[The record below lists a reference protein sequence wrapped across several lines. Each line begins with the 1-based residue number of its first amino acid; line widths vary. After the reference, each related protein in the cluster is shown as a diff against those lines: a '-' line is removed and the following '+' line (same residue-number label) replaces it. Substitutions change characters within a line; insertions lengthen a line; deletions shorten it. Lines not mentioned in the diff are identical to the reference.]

1 MIDLR
6 SDTFTLPSKE
16 MMDTILEAKLGDDV
30 WEEDPTVKELEELI
44 AQMLGKEA
52 GLLVSSGTQGNLVSH
67 MTHLNRGDGVVL
79 EKESHINQYEVGG
92 ISQISG
98 AYPLLLDSDNGLM
111 NPEDVK
117 SVFATPYN
125 IHKVTPKLLCLENT
139 HNRGGGKIIPK
150 KNLDSLAHIAHESGA
165 SVHLDGARLFNAV
178 VATGMSADRIVE
190 NMDSIQICLSKG
202 LGCPIGSLIVGTE
215 EFIHNARRNRKVVGV
230 GMRQAGII
238 AAPGIYALNNMI
250 NRLDEDHKH
259 AKMLGDKLREVKD
272 FIVKP
277 VDTNIVI
284 VDTSKSQLSADD
296 VCAKLE
302 KNGILVTHMG
312 EQIFRMVTYFGITKE
327 HILSALDVISDV
339 FLT

>member
-16 MMDTILEAKLGDDV
+16 MMETIMQAKLGDDV
-30 WEEDPTVKELEELI
+30 WGEDPTVIELEALI
-44 AQMLGKEA
+44 AKMLGKEA
-52 GLLVSSGTQGNLVSH
+52 GLLVTSGTQGNLVSH

-79 EKESHINQYEVGG
+79 EKESHINMYEVGG

-98 AYPLLLDSDNGLM
+98 SFPLLVEGDNGQM
-111 NPEDVK
+111 NPKDVDTIFTA
-117 SVFATPYN
+117 SYN

-150 KNLDSLAHIAHESGA
+150 DNIDSLSKIAHDNGGA
-165 SVHLDGARLFNAV
+165 VHLDGARLFNAT
-178 VATGMSADRIVE
+178 VASSMKASKFAE
-190 NMDSIQICLSKG
+190 NVDSVQICLSKG

-215 EFIHNARRNRKVVGV
+215 EFIHRARRNRKVVGG

-250 NRLDEDHKH
+250 DRLAEDHKH
-259 AKMLGDKLREVKD
+259 AQLLGKRLNEVED

-284 VDTSKSQLSADD
+284 IDTSKSNLSAADVDD
-296 VCAKLE
+296 RL
-302 KNGILVTHMG
+302 KNKGVLVTNMG
-312 EQIFRMVTYFGITKE
+312 EQLFRMVTYYGITTE
-327 HILSALDVISDV
+327 HIETVLEAISE
-339 FLT
+339 LEK